1 MTQCETGDRVESRI
15 EITRIVSLLRSIL
28 RGEVEECDRAI
39 RDGELRRARSEISE
53 VHDRLGRAIY
63 MLNRLR

>member
-1 MTQCETGDRVESRI
+1 MDTKI
-15 EITRIVSLLRSIL
+15 EVTRIVSLLRSTL

-39 RDGELRRARSEISE
+39 REGELRRARAEISE